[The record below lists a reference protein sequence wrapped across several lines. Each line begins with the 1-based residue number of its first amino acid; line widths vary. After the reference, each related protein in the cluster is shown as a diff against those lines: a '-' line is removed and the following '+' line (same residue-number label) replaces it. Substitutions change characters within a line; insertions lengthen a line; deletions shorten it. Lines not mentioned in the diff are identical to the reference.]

1 MRHPARS
8 LLAAAFLALGGGAI
22 AQAETFYGN
31 AADDLRWASLS
42 DEDGNRLV
50 FGAPGTDEVYFGLSC
65 KAGSG
70 KVELANYGGFD
81 TPDESAP
88 KAVVLTSADRRK
100 ALDAVR
106 VSDPLSDGVSKTSVS
121 VDEPLMA
128 AFKRTG
134 RLGVA
139 LKGAA
144 DAYSAA
150 TAGERAEI
158 DRFFSTCA
166 ARA

>member
-1 MRHPARS
+1 MRHAVS
-8 LLAAAFLALGGGAI
+8 VLSGLAALLVFGGAV
-22 AQAETFYGN
+22 QAETVHGN
-31 AADDLRWASLS
+31 AADDLRWAAVS
-42 DEDGNRLV
+42 DSDGHRLM

-65 KAGSG
+65 RAGSG

-81 TPDESAP
+81 GPEDAAP
-88 KAVVLTSADRRK
+88 AALVLTSADRRK
-100 ALDAVR
+100 ALNMVR
-106 VSDPLSDGVSKTSVS
+106 VSDSLSDEVLKTSVS
-121 VDEPLMA
+121 VDEPLID

-139 LKGAA
+139 LKGAG

-150 TAGERAEI
+150 SAAEHTEI
-158 DRFFSTCA
+158 TRFLSTCA